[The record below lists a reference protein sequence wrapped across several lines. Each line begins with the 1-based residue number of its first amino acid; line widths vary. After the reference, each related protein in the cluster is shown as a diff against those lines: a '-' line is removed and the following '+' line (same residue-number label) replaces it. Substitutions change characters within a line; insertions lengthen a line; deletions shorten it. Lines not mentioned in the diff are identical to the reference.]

1 VKDDDAWSEWMAAIV
16 KSGDTDRMFGGERH
30 MAHAEPAVAVP
41 EAPKY
46 IVDDEDVSEGHS

>member
-1 VKDDDAWSEWMAAIV
+1 MAAIV